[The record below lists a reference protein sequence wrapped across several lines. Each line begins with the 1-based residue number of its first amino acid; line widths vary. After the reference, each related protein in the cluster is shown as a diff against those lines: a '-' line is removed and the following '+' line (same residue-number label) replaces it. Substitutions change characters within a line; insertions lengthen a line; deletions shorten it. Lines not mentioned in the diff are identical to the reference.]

1 MAETL
6 FELAFDRG
14 CAYARLKEGCLPGRE
29 QHEKSW
35 ESRECFVF
43 IIIFSLLVERVQ
55 LVVYYLG
62 REKPRISKEMNE
74 RDIKKHEYHRGIV
87 YRNDI

>member
-1 MAETL
+1 M
-6 FELAFDRG
+6 
-14 CAYARLKEGCLPGRE
+14 
-29 QHEKSW
+29 
-35 ESRECFVF
+35 F